1 MNDLSLLQALAQN
14 LTAFHWLRPLWL
26 VAIAP
31 ALLLCWLLWRYQHK
45 ARQWSHLI
53 SPQLL
58 EHLLDPQTAGR
69 RRNYLWGLMAAWV
82 LACLALAGPSWE
94 KRPLPVHKNEEALV
108 LALDLSPSMLAEDL
122 KPSRLVRARMKITDI
137 LKRRADGFT
146 ALVAYADD
154 AHVVSPLTDDT
165 ETIRSLLRALHPN
178 IMPSPGSR
186 PEAAVAMAERLL
198 KDAGINHGRILLITD
213 GVVEQAVERILQQLD
228 GKDIRLSVLGIG
240 SRDGAPVPNDRG
252 GFERDRSGDIIV
264 AKLRE
269 DRLERLAG
277 RTGGRYQRMTS
288 DSSDIDWLLSR
299 PSLGEERHRQLER
312 EFDTWLDRGPWLVLL
327 LLPLVLYSFR
337 PGLLLALVFVPLL
350 GGLSPRALAQDWQ
363 TPFLNQEQRAK
374 RLLEADQPEAAAQL
388 FETPEWRGSALYR
401 QGEYEAAAQA
411 FAQNDSARAHYNRG
425 NALAKAGDLDGAIE
439 AYDQALE
446 RQPDFPDARANRE
459 LVEKLKEQ
467 QEQEQQNQNQDQDQ
481 NSEDQQDQNQDQ
493 NQDQS
498 QDQNQN
504 QNQSSQQ
511 GEQDDSQDS
520 DNQSQN
526 PGEQEQPDSQEPSEP
541 EDQEAEPESDQDQK
555 QDQDQDQDQD
565 QEQKQ
570 GQPENS
576 ESEPDEPQQAAPQT
590 LEESDLSD
598 EEQQAM
604 EQWLKTVPDDPG
616 GLLRRKFRY
625 QSEQRRLNR
634 YQNEHQEAP
643 DTEERW

>member
-1 MNDLSLLQALAQN
+1 MNDLSLLQTLGQN
-14 LTAFHWLRPLWL
+14 LDAFHWLRPLWL
-26 VAIAP
+26 AAIAP

-45 ARQWSHLI
+45 ARQWGQLI

-58 EHLLDPQTAGR
+58 EHLIDPQTAGR
-69 RRNYLWGLMAAWV
+69 RRNYLWGLLVAWV

-137 LKRRADGFT
+137 LKRREDGFT

-198 KDAGINHGRILLITD
+198 KDAGINQGRILLITD

-240 SRDGAPVPNDRG
+240 TREGAPVPNDRG
-252 GFERDRSGDIIV
+252 GFERDRSGNIVV

-288 DSSDIDWLLSR
+288 DSSDIDWLLSQ

-350 GGLSPRALAQDWQ
+350 GGLSPPAQAQDWQ
-363 TPFLNQEQRAK
+363 RPFLNQEQRAQ
-374 RLLEADQPEAAAQL
+374 RLLEAGEPEAAAQL

-401 QGEYEAAAQA
+401 QGDYEAAAKA
-411 FAQNDSARAHYNRG
+411 FAQSDSARAHYNRG
-425 NALAKAGDLDGAIE
+425 NALARAGDLDGAIE

-459 LVEKLKEQ
+459 LVKQLKEQ
-467 QEQEQQNQNQDQDQ
+467 QEQQEQNQDSQDQQNQDQK
-481 NSEDQQDQNQDQ
+481 Q

-498 QDQNQN
+498 QD
-504 QNQSSQQ
+504 SQQ
-511 GEQDDSQDS
+511 GDQDEAGDSQEGDQQQDPGQQNPEES
-520 DNQSQN
+520 NPQEPPESQEGDPESEQNQDQSQ
-526 PGEQEQPDSQEPSEP
+526 EQEQE
-541 EDQEAEPESDQDQK
+541 QDEK
-555 QDQDQDQDQD
+555 TDP
-565 QEQKQ
+565 
-570 GQPENS
+570 G
-576 ESEPDEPQQAAPQT
+576 EPQDAEGESQDPQQEESQQATPQT

-643 DTEERW
+643 DAEERW